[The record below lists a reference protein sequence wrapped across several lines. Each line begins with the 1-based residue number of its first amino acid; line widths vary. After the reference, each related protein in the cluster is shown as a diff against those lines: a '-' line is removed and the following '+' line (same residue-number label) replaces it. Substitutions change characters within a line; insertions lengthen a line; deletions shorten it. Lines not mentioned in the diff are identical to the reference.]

1 MDYEFSSKEELYQRV
16 GPALR
21 AKVCEL
27 HRLGFNH
34 IQDID
39 IWNYLI
45 ETKWCKA
52 RDLMLSDIVNDIL
65 HASEKKIDEFLKVK
79 ISKLNR
85 SQYFDSSIEV
95 L

>member
-1 MDYEFSSKEELYQRV
+1 MEYEFSSKEELYQRV

-21 AKVCEL
+21 AKVVEL
-27 HRLGFNH
+27 QRLGFNY
-34 IQDID
+34 IQEID

-45 ETKWCKA
+45 ETKWCKS

-65 HASEKKIDEFLKVK
+65 QASHTKIDEFLKLK

-85 SQYFDSSIEV
+85 SQYFDSSIEI

>member
-27 HRLGFNH
+27 QRLGFNY

-65 HASEKKIDEFLKVK
+65 QASEKKIDEFLKAK

-85 SQYFDSSIEV
+85 TQYFDSSIEI

>member
-27 HRLGFNH
+27 KRFGFSY
-34 IQDID
+34 IQEQD
-39 IWNYLI
+39 IWNFLI
-45 ETKWCKA
+45 ETKWSKS
-52 RDLMLSDIVNDIL
+52 RDLMLYDIVDDIL
-65 HASEKKIDEFLKVK
+65 NSENKKIDDYLKEK
-79 ISKLNR
+79 ISKVNR
-85 SQYFDSSIEV
+85 AQYFDSSLEI

>member
-27 HRLGFNH
+27 QRLGFGY
-34 IQDID
+34 IQEID
-39 IWNYLI
+39 VWNYLI
-45 ETKWCKA
+45 ETKWCKS
-52 RDLMLSDIVNDIL
+52 RNLMLSDIVNDIL
-65 HASEKKIDEFLKVK
+65 HARYEKIDEFLKAK
-79 ISKLNR
+79 IGKLKR
-85 SQYFDSSIEV
+85 SQYFDSSIEI